1 MDNIVRGNDEN
12 NKKYLDELELKYNEY
27 LVEIVANIFSEIIKI
42 FGQINCM
49 FLNISRSIRMK

>member
-27 LVEIVANIFSEIIKI
+27 LVEIVANIF
-42 FGQINCM
+42 Q
-49 FLNISRSIRMK
+49 R